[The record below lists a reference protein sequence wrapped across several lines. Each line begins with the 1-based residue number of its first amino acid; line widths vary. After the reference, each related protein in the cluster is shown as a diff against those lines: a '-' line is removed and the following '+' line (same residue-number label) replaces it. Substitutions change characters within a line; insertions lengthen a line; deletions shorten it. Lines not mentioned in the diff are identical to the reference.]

1 MRWCCGGQVVLWG
14 TEAAPVFRDL
24 PLKLSFFYTPYKGLI
39 LSPHKRAICGTSG
52 SMSLRFES
60 LPLTPEM
67 LKVIADIGYVQQTP
81 IQAQAIPL
89 LLEGKD
95 VIAQSKTGSG
105 KTAAFAIP
113 LLQKIAVKDNFIQA
127 LVLSPT
133 RELCTQVAREIRKIG
148 RSEKNLKVVT
158 LSGGHAAYFDVK
170 SLEYGAHIA
179 VGTPGRLLD
188 LINRDKLNLTHV
200 QMVVLDEADRMLDMG
215 FRDKIEEILKKTPA
229 NRQTVLFSATYPNTI
244 ETLSRQY
251 QKSPKRITIDAA
263 EDEIQAIEQIV
274 INTHPATKTDAV
286 LRFLASRPL
295 ESVLIF
301 CNQKVTVGE
310 LVTDLRICGSSVDK
324 LHGDL
329 DQGERER
336 VMAKFRNQTTRILVA
351 TDVAARGID
360 IAGLD
365 AVINYDFPGDPAQY
379 VHRIGRTGRAGKK
392 GVAVSFLTSRESE
405 KLVAVRDYITAEISV
420 IEATEIKKVKQSEF
434 KRVGTP
440 TKMETISISAG
451 RKDKIRAGDILGAL
465 TGDVGIAGTD
475 VGKIEILDRVSFVA
489 ITQSSAKQ
497 AMTRLSGGKIKGRKF
512 IVQMVR

>member
-1 MRWCCGGQVVLWG
+1 
-14 TEAAPVFRDL
+14 
-24 PLKLSFFYTPYKGLI
+24 
-39 LSPHKRAICGTSG
+39 
-52 SMSLRFES
+52 
-60 LPLTPEM
+60 
-67 LKVIADIGYVQQTP
+67 
-81 IQAQAIPL
+81 
-89 LLEGKD
+89 
-95 VIAQSKTGSG
+95 
-105 KTAAFAIP
+105 
-113 LLQKIAVKDNFIQA
+113 
-127 LVLSPT
+127 
-133 RELCTQVAREIRKIG
+133 
-148 RSEKNLKVVT
+148 
-158 LSGGHAAYFDVK
+158 
-170 SLEYGAHIA
+170 
-179 VGTPGRLLD
+179 
-188 LINRDKLNLTHV
+188 
-200 QMVVLDEADRMLDMG
+200 
-215 FRDKIEEILKKTPA
+215 
-229 NRQTVLFSATYPNTI
+229 
-244 ETLSRQY
+244 
-251 QKSPKRITIDAA
+251 
-263 EDEIQAIEQIV
+263 
-274 INTHPATKTDAV
+274 
-286 LRFLASRPL
+286 
-295 ESVLIF
+295 
-301 CNQKVTVGE
+301 
-310 LVTDLRICGSSVDK
+310 
-324 LHGDL
+324 
-329 DQGERER
+329 
-336 VMAKFRNQTTRILVA
+336 MAKFRNQTTRILVA